1 MKTRILAP
9 ILVASLGLGIL
20 VACSS
25 SGTSEAVT
33 PTSVQLPDVTTSSA
47 TPETSTSTVP
57 VTTIPVTTLPVT
69 TSAPP
74 TPSTTT
80 PKRQVT
86 TTVPAAP
93 KTNTTAVT
101 GTPSEILD
109 KLRADVLSFERD
121 IFASKNGDL
130 YGKIGP
136 LQKKYAGAAT
146 LTYNHDFIEGPGGDI
161 EYTLRYYT
169 GTSGDLTRIW
179 DVEVGHYGDII
190 LVDR

>member
-1 MKTRILAP
+1 MKTRILTP

-25 SGTSEAVT
+25 NDTSEVVT
-33 PTSVQLPDVTTSSA
+33 PTTVQLPDVTTSSA

-57 VTTIPVTTLPVT
+57 VTTTPATTLPVT
-69 TSAPP
+69 TTAPP
-74 TPSTTT
+74 APSTTA

-86 TTVPAAP
+86 TTVPAVP
-93 KTNTTAVT
+93 KTKTPAIT

-109 KLRADVLSFERD
+109 KLRADITAFEQKIYD
-121 IFASKNGDL
+121 SGNFGL
-130 YGKIGP
+130 FGEIGP

-146 LTYNHDFIEGPGGDI
+146 LVRNQEVSGSS
-161 EYTLRYYT
+161 YT

-179 DVEVGHYGDII
+179 DVEFDEYGAVV
-190 LVDR
+190 LVQR